1 MKQLQVIK
9 IAAVLLFTPGWMF
22 CCIITTMS
30 LPDTLLGS
38 QDDLEESFERKNIQ
52 EREHFIS
59 LLMLIQSHLIINS
72 SILFLPYIIWAIL
85 EMNYTVSL

>member
-38 QDDLEESFERKNIQ
+38 QDDLEESFERKNNIQ
-52 EREHFIS
+52 ER
-59 LLMLIQSHLIINS
+59 
-72 SILFLPYIIWAIL
+72 
-85 EMNYTVSL
+85 